1 MIKLKIT
8 TLEET
13 AKARPAGYLQEVLA
27 AGRVEAGFLWLSDDD
42 YAALRVR
49 FGGESARPVVSIA
62 RARFAVCKSC
72 SHSKDN
78 AFGCEFH
85 KGCCFGQW
93 RSNPVNKCLLGL
105 WPD

>member
-13 AKARPAGYLQEVLA
+13 AKSRPADYFQEVLA
-27 AGRVEAGFLWLSDDD
+27 AGYVEAGFLWLSDDV
-42 YAALRVR
+42 YAKLRVR